1 MKTTIEINGY
11 EIVIEEIDGLISVS
25 AVKDEEV
32 IEEFEIQSGAQSQ
45 GDDFGDE
52 TQSDEEEFGG
62 EEVQDFEEF
71 GGDESEGDSDDDD
84 EVENEHALTFDEV
97 LEAEFKA
104 YKADKGQSMFCAEGS
119 YNNPLDWWRLH
130 NEKYPNIWRMASC
143 VLAIPATSAPSECV
157 FSAAGN
163 IVNKKR
169 VRLKPETL
177 DLLIFLRGNKEF
189 VEWN

>member
-52 TQSDEEEFGG
+52 TQGDEEEFGG

-71 GGDESEGDSDDDD
+71 GGDESEAQEDDDDDD
-84 EVENEHALTFDEV
+84 ESETQEDDEENE
-97 LEAEFKA
+97 LEGEGEEKNESKLESF
-104 YKADKGQSMFCAEGS
+104 QSF
-119 YNNPLDWWRLH
+119 L
-130 NEKYPNIWRMASC
+130 
-143 VLAIPATSAPSECV
+143 
-157 FSAAGN
+157 
-163 IVNKKR
+163 KKR
-169 VRLKPETL
+169 
-177 DLLIFLRGNKEF
+177 N
-189 VEWN
+189 

>member
-52 TQSDEEEFGG
+52 TQGDEEEFGG

-84 EVENEHALTFDEV
+84 ESEAQEDDDDNENEEEGEGEEKNESK
-97 LEAEFKA
+97 LESF
-104 YKADKGQSMFCAEGS
+104 QSF
-119 YNNPLDWWRLH
+119 L
-130 NEKYPNIWRMASC
+130 
-143 VLAIPATSAPSECV
+143 
-157 FSAAGN
+157 
-163 IVNKKR
+163 KKR
-169 VRLKPETL
+169 
-177 DLLIFLRGNKEF
+177 N
-189 VEWN
+189 

>member
-52 TQSDEEEFGG
+52 TQGDEEEFGG

-71 GGDESEGDSDDDD
+71 GGDESEAQEDD
-84 EVENEHALTFDEV
+84 EENE
-97 LEAEFKA
+97 LEEEGEEKNESKLESF
-104 YKADKGQSMFCAEGS
+104 QSF
-119 YNNPLDWWRLH
+119 L
-130 NEKYPNIWRMASC
+130 
-143 VLAIPATSAPSECV
+143 
-157 FSAAGN
+157 
-163 IVNKKR
+163 KKR
-169 VRLKPETL
+169 
-177 DLLIFLRGNKEF
+177 N
-189 VEWN
+189 